1 MAIDVKKYLEKKE
14 KGLVKI
20 TKLGDAYVATWD
32 TFDPETGTKL
42 KPVVEAIDLE
52 SMKKIRGEAQS
63 LLNGIDSLITDLE
76 ALNTV

>member
-1 MAIDVKKYLEKKE
+1 MAIDVKKYVEKKE

-20 TKLGDAYVATWD
+20 IRLGDAYVATWD

-52 SMKKIRGEAQS
+52 SLKKIRIEADN
-63 LLNGIDSLITDLE
+63 LLKGIDLLIADLE

>member
-20 TKLGDAYVATWD
+20 MKLGDAYVCTWD
-32 TFDPETGTKL
+32 TFDPETGNKS

-52 SMKKIRGEAQS
+52 SFKKIRIEAES
-63 LLNGIDSLITDLE
+63 LLKGIDLLIADLE
-76 ALNTV
+76 ALT